1 MTSSKLHERPS
12 YNPNPMRKGKKPAI
26 TSEWRENKIAQEKAQ
41 REANLVARQFA
52 REKAVTTVTKGA
64 RSAVGYFLAIG
75 SCVLALFLALS
86 LFTYSPLDPGFSV
99 TGGATIENLCGIT
112 GAWIANFLYWLLGG
126 SAWWLVLVFLSYFV
140 SSVLIALA
148 RREQGGWLRNLG
160 AFASFIVLML
170 SSVTLEAL
178 QLSYLGGSLPSGA
191 GGICGREIATLVVP
205 LLGVWGTTLVSLF
218 LLAGAAGVLFHFS
231 WGCVFE
237 WLGTGCEKAFN
248 YLFRRNRA
256 AKIEEVPTSPLANAS
271 QADPWVSP
279 KEEPASDVATS
290 SDMKELTNPPSS
302 VVKRKPSGRIAQGEL
317 FHEGGRILPSFDLLE
332 SAPLERNGV
341 SEETVGI
348 TSRLIESKLKSYH
361 IDAHVVGAQIGPVI
375 TQYMLDLS
383 DGVKGSQVEKICKDL
398 TRALAV
404 HSIRVVSAVPGKPY
418 MGLEIPNN
426 PKQRLS
432 VYLSEIIGSSE
443 YENAKSLLSL
453 ALGRDITGNPVVVDL
468 SRMPHLL
475 VGGATGS
482 GKSVAVNTM
491 ILSLLFKCDP
501 SQLRLV
507 LIDPKTVEF
516 SLYEGIPHL
525 LCPVVTDMNKA
536 ANALS
541 WLVREMD
548 HRYELMSK
556 MGVRSFDA
564 FNEKVKAAQLA
575 GTPLM
580 EPIDESDA
588 NPEPPKP
595 LKPFPYIVCF
605 IDELADL
612 MLVKRK
618 EVEIHIMRLAQKAR
632 AAGMHVVVATQR
644 PSVDIVTPLI
654 KANIVARIC
663 FQVANRFDSQTVLD
677 TVGAQELLGRGDMLL
692 RLPGNSLMRVQG
704 CMVSDREVEAVANQL
719 KSMAAP
725 EYVED
730 VTDNVDAN
738 ETSVGIPGHHSSG
751 ESDPLYDQAVRKVL
765 EDKRPTTSYVQRRF
779 NIGYNRAA
787 NLLEAMEDAGIISKP
802 NPAGKREILVRT
814 GELFQ

>member
-1 MTSSKLHERPS
+1 MLKRPS

-52 REKAVTTVTKGA
+52 REKAVTTVTQGA
-64 RSAVGYFLAIG
+64 RSALSYLLAVGSLVLAIFLAI
-75 SCVLALFLALS
+75 SLATF
-86 LFTYSPLDPGFSV
+86 SPLDPGFSV
-99 TGGATIENLCGIT
+99 TGGSTIENFCGIT
-112 GAWIANFLYWLLGG
+112 GAWIANLLFWLFGQ
-126 SAWWLVLVFLSYFV
+126 SAWWVPLVFLSYFV
-140 SSVLIALA
+140 TSVLVALS
-148 RREQGGWLRNLG
+148 RREQTSWLRNVG
-160 AFASFIVLML
+160 SFVLFFLLML

-178 QLSYLGGSLPSGA
+178 QLGYLGGDLPSGA

-205 LLGVWGTTLVSLF
+205 LLGIWGTTLVSLF
-218 LLAGAAGVLFHFS
+218 LIALTASFVFHFS
-231 WGCVFE
+231 WSFVFE
-237 WLGTGCEKAFN
+237 KLGLGCEKLF
-248 YLFRRNRA
+248 YLIFRRNKG
-256 AKIEEVPTSPLANAS
+256 AKAEEVPTSPLTTATQS
-271 QADPWVSP
+271 DPWVSA
-279 KEEPASDVATS
+279 KEETPTPISTEATEVQ
-290 SDMKELTNPPSS
+290 ELANPTST
-302 VVKRKPSGRIAQGEL
+302 VIKRKAAGRIAQGEL
-317 FHEGGRILPSFDLLE
+317 FHEGARILPSFDLLE

-348 TSRLIESKLKSYH
+348 TSRLIESKLKTFH

-375 TQYMLDLS
+375 TQYLLELS
-383 DGVKGSQVEKICKDL
+383 DGVKGSQVEKICSDL

-404 HSIRVVSAVPGKPY
+404 HAIRIVSAVPGKPY

-432 VYLSEIIGSSE
+432 VYLSEIIGSAE
-443 YENAKSLLSL
+443 YENAKSLLTL
-453 ALGRDITGNPVVVDL
+453 ALGRDIAGKPVVVDL

-491 ILSLLFKCDP
+491 ILSLLYKCDP

-516 SLYEGIPHL
+516 SLYQGIPHL

-536 ANALS
+536 SNALS

-556 MGVRSFDA
+556 LGVRSFDA
-564 FNEKVKAAQLA
+564 YNQKVKAAQLA
-575 GTPLM
+575 GTPIM
-580 EPIDESDA
+580 DPFDVSPD
-588 NPEPPKP
+588 NPEPYKP

-692 RLPGNSLMRVQG
+692 RLPGSTLMRIQG

-719 KSMAAP
+719 KSMATP
-725 EYVED
+725 EYIDE
-730 VTDNVDAN
+730 VTDNVDAA
-738 ETSVGIPGHHSSG
+738 ESGAGATGHHSAG

-787 NLLEAMEDAGIISKP
+787 NLLEAMEEAGIISKP
-802 NPAGKREILVRT
+802 NPAGRREILVRD
-814 GELFQ
+814 GELTL

>member
-1 MTSSKLHERPS
+1 
-12 YNPNPMRKGKKPAI
+12 MRKGKKPAI

-64 RSAVGYFLAIG
+64 RSAFGYFLAIG
-75 SCVLALFLALS
+75 SCVLALFLAIS

-99 TGGATIENLCGIT
+99 TGGSTIENLCGIT
-112 GAWIANFLYWLLGG
+112 GAWIANLLYWLLGW
-126 SAWWLVLVFLSYFV
+126 SAWWCVLVFLSYFI
-140 SSVLIALA
+140 SSILVALA
-148 RREQGGWLRNLG
+148 RREQESWLRNLG
-160 AFASFIVLML
+160 AFACFIVLML

-178 QLSYLGGSLPSGA
+178 QLSYLGGVLPSGA

-205 LLGVWGTTLVSLF
+205 LLGVWGTTLVCLF
-218 LLAGAAGVLFHFS
+218 LLALAASFLFHFS
-231 WGCVFE
+231 WGRLFE
-237 WLGTGCEKAFN
+237 ALGALCEKVFG
-248 YLFRRNRA
+248 FIFKRSSK
-256 AKIEEVPTSPLANAS
+256 AKEAEAIQSPLANLSQENSWTTPKVEEAS
-271 QADPWVSP
+271 LEP
-279 KEEPASDVATS
+279 EES
-290 SDMKELTNPPSS
+290 SEIKELENPTSA

-317 FHEGGRILPSFDLLE
+317 FHEGERILPGFDLLE
-332 SAPLERNGV
+332 TAPLERNGV

-348 TSRLIESKLKSYH
+348 TSRLIESKLKTYH

-383 DGVKGSQVEKICKDL
+383 DGVKGAQVEKIRKDL

-404 HSIRVVSAVPGKPY
+404 HSIRIVSAIPGKPY

-432 VYLSEIIGSSE
+432 VYLSEIIGSAE
-443 YENAKSLLSL
+443 YENAKSLLTL

-491 ILSLLFKCDP
+491 ILSLLYKCDP
-501 SQLRLV
+501 TQLRLV

-556 MGVRSFDA
+556 LGVRSFDA
-564 FNEKVKAAQLA
+564 YNAKVKAAQVA
-575 GTPLM
+575 GTPILD
-580 EPIDESDA
+580 PFDV
-588 NPEPPKP
+588 NPETSEPYKP

-677 TVGAQELLGRGDMLL
+677 EGGAQELLGRGDMLL
-692 RLPGNSLMRVQG
+692 RLPGSTPKRIQG
-704 CMVSDREVEAVANQL
+704 CMVSDREVEAVANYL
-719 KSMAAP
+719 KSRAAP

-738 ETSVGIPGHHSSG
+738 ESGSGIVGHNSSG
-751 ESDPLYDQAVRKVL
+751 ERDPLYDQAVQMVL
-765 EDKRPTTSYVQRRF
+765 RDKRLSTSYVQRRF

-802 NPAGKREILVRT
+802 NPAGKREILVRD

>member
-1 MTSSKLHERPS
+1 
-12 YNPNPMRKGKKPAI
+12 MRKGKKPAI

-64 RSAVGYFLAIG
+64 RSAAGCFLAIG

-86 LFTYSPLDPGFSV
+86 LFTYSPLDPGFSA
-99 TGGATIENLCGIT
+99 TGGSTVENLCGIT

-126 SAWWLVLVFLSYFV
+126 SAWWLVLAFLSYFV
-140 SSVLIALA
+140 SSVLVALE
-148 RREQGGWLRNLG
+148 RREQGNWLRKLG
-160 AFASFIVLML
+160 SFASFIVLML
-170 SSVTLEAL
+170 CSVTLEAL

-191 GGICGREIATLVVP
+191 GGICGRELATLIVP
-205 LLGVWGTTLVSLF
+205 LLGVWGTTLVCLF
-218 LLAGAAGVLFHFS
+218 LIAAAAGVFFHFS
-231 WGCVFE
+231 WGCTLE
-237 WLGTGCEKAFN
+237 WVGALCEKAF
-248 YLFRRNRA
+248 YFLFKRNHT
-256 AKIEEVPTSPLANAS
+256 AKNEEVPSSPLVNDS
-271 QADPWVSP
+271 QADPWLTP
-279 KEEPASDVATS
+279 KEEQSASNVAEPS
-290 SDMKELTNPPSS
+290 EIKGLADPPSS

-404 HSIRVVSAVPGKPY
+404 HSIRIVSAVPGKPY

-432 VYLSEIIGSSE
+432 VYLSEIIGSAE

-556 MGVRSFDA
+556 LGVRSFDA
-564 FNEKVKAAQLA
+564 YNEKVKAAQLA
-575 GTPLM
+575 GTPIM
-580 EPIDESDA
+580 DPFDVSPE
-588 NPEPPKP
+588 NPEPYKP

-692 RLPGNSLMRVQG
+692 RLPGNSPMRVQG

-738 ETSVGIPGHHSSG
+738 ETGVAGPGHHSSG
-751 ESDPLYDQAVRKVL
+751 ERDPLYDQAVRMVL

-802 NPAGKREILVRT
+802 NPAGKREILVRS

>member
-1 MTSSKLHERPS
+1 
-12 YNPNPMRKGKKPAI
+12 MRKGKKPAI

-52 REKAVTTVTKGA
+52 REKAVSTVTKGA
-64 RSAVGYFLAIG
+64 RSAAGCFLAIG

-86 LFTYSPLDPGFSV
+86 LFTYSPLDPGFSA
-99 TGGATIENLCGIT
+99 TGGSTIENLCGIT

-126 SAWWLVLVFLSYFV
+126 SAWWLVLAFLSYFV
-140 SSVLIALA
+140 SSVLVALE
-148 RREQGGWLRNLG
+148 RREQGSWLRNLG
-160 AFASFIVLML
+160 SFASFIVLML
-170 SSVTLEAL
+170 CSVTLEAL

-191 GGICGREIATLVVP
+191 GGICGRELATLVVP
-205 LLGVWGTTLVSLF
+205 LLGVWGTTLVCLF
-218 LLAGAAGVLFHFS
+218 LIAAAAGVSFHFS
-231 WGCVFE
+231 WGSTLE
-237 WLGTGCEKAFN
+237 WVGTLCEKAF
-248 YLFRRNRA
+248 YFLFKRNHV
-256 AKIEEVPTSPLANAS
+256 AKGEDVPTSPLVNDS
-271 QADPWVSP
+271 QADPWLNP
-279 KEEPASDVATS
+279 KEEQSASNVAEPS
-290 SDMKELTNPPSS
+290 EIKGLADPPSS

-404 HSIRVVSAVPGKPY
+404 HSIRIVSAVPGKPY

-432 VYLSEIIGSSE
+432 VYLSEIIGSAE

-556 MGVRSFDA
+556 LGVRSFDA
-564 FNEKVKAAQLA
+564 YNEKVKAAQLA
-575 GTPLM
+575 GTPIM
-580 EPIDESDA
+580 DPFDVSPE
-588 NPEPPKP
+588 NPEPYKP

-692 RLPGNSLMRVQG
+692 RLPGNSPMRVQG

-738 ETSVGIPGHHSSG
+738 ETGVAGPGHHSSG
-751 ESDPLYDQAVRKVL
+751 ERDPLYDQAVRMVL

-802 NPAGKREILVRT
+802 NPAGKREILVRS

>member
-1 MTSSKLHERPS
+1 
-12 YNPNPMRKGKKPAI
+12 MRKGKKPAI

-41 REANLVARQFA
+41 READLVARQFA
-52 REKAVTTVTKGA
+52 REKAVTTVTQGA
-64 RSAVGYFLAIG
+64 RSAFSYFLAIG
-75 SCVLALFLALS
+75 SLVLSIFLAIS
-86 LFTYSPLDPGFSV
+86 LATFSPTDPGFSV
-99 TGGATIENLCGIT
+99 TGGSSIENLCGIT
-112 GAWIANFLYWLLGG
+112 GAWIANLLFWLFGQ
-126 SAWWLVLVFLSYFV
+126 SAWWFPLVFLSYFV
-140 SSVLIALA
+140 SSVLVALS
-148 RREQGGWLRNLG
+148 RREQTSYLRNIG
-160 AFASFIVLML
+160 AFFLFFLLIL

-178 QLSYLGGSLPSGA
+178 QLGYLGGSLPSGA
-191 GGICGREIATLVVP
+191 GGICGREMATLVAP

-218 LLAGAAGVLFHFS
+218 LIGIAASFVFHFS
-231 WGCVFE
+231 WSYVFE
-237 WLGTGCEKAFN
+237 KLGLACEKVFC
-248 YLFRRNRA
+248 LIFRRNRA
-256 AKIEEVPTSPLANAS
+256 AKTESTPTSPLTNAT
-271 QADPWVSP
+271 QEDPWISP
-279 KEEPASDVATS
+279 KEEASTFTSTES
-290 SDMKELTNPPSS
+290 SDIKELANPPSS
-302 VVKRKPSGRIAQGEL
+302 VVKRKASGRIAQGEL

-348 TSRLIESKLKSYH
+348 TSRLIESKLKTFH
-361 IDAHVVGAQIGPVI
+361 IDAHVAGAQIGPVI
-375 TQYMLDLS
+375 TQYMLELS
-383 DGVKGSQVEKICKDL
+383 DGVKGAQVEKICKDL

-432 VYLSEIIGSSE
+432 VYLSEIIGSAE
-443 YENAKSLLSL
+443 YENARSLLSL

-516 SLYEGIPHL
+516 SLYQGIPHL

-556 MGVRSFDA
+556 LGVRSFDA
-564 FNEKVKAAQLA
+564 YNEKVKAAQLA
-575 GTPLM
+575 GTPIID
-580 EPIDESDA
+580 PFDEST
-588 NPEPPKP
+588 ETLETRRT

-677 TVGAQELLGRGDMLL
+677 EGGAQELLGRGDMLL
-692 RLPGNSLMRVQG
+692 RLPGNNPMRVQG
-704 CMVSDREVEAVANQL
+704 CMVTDREVEAVANQL

-738 ETSVGIPGHHSSG
+738 EVGSNVTGYHSSG
-751 ESDPLYDQAVRKVL
+751 ESDPLYDQAVRKIL
-765 EDKRPTTSYVQRRF
+765 EDKRPSTSYIQRRF

-802 NPAGKREILVRT
+802 NASGKREILVHN
-814 GELFQ
+814 GELSL